1 MIGVL
6 TFLRSQPDRLAQTID
21 ALQNVIAP
29 SLASPGCLAI
39 QLHADPR
46 DACRLMIY
54 EQWLSKTDFDV
65 NGALPQSQRFWQ
77 NRSDYL
83 QEDIDI
89 QFFELV
95 ADASREGAA
104 DIEPPAGNSQPI
116 PRKQPPGRA
125 EASEL

>member
-29 SLASPGCLAI
+29 SLDSPGCLAI

-65 NGALPQSQRFWQ
+65 NGALPQSQWFWQ
-77 NRSDYL
+77 NRNDFL
-83 QEDIDI
+83 QGDIDI

-95 ADASREGAA
+95 AEASQESATA
-104 DIEPPAGNSQPI
+104 SEPPAGNSQST
-116 PRKQPPGRA
+116 PRTPPSGRT
-125 EASEL
+125 EAREP